1 MSEACLRVLI
11 RCLSSFL
18 SPLSG
23 SLKGNGKSMLAAAL
37 AAESGATFF
46 AISAAS
52 LVSKHLGEG
61 EKLVRALFA
70 VARERA
76 PSIVFIVRATLTPFE
91 LCTHAAS
98 LLAEDQ
104 RQ

>member
-1 MSEACLRVLI
+1 
-11 RCLSSFL
+11 
-18 SPLSG
+18 
-23 SLKGNGKSMLAAAL
+23 MLAAAL

-76 PSIVFIVRATLTPFE
+76 PSIVFIVRATRSTGARGDQWQTTDCFLFF
-91 LCTHAAS
+91 
-98 LLAEDQ
+98 LLLFCCSV
-104 RQ
+104 